1 MLLTSDK
8 KFKNELRGGI
18 GYYPILYI
26 PHFDHH
32 YILECINELYPC
44 KHQECCI
51 SECVSDGA
59 PKKEYINFC
68 LEKIADLCDDC
79 EATTNPIRTFIVNEK
94 IIEDSKIQVVLNQ
107 FTTDNKTKKNKYTII
122 LIATDRC
129 LPPAGILGCVKVIN
143 IKPPIQEEIEVI
155 IKNKIQDASRQDI
168 TNLARKLLGLQR
180 ADILSITSLIES
192 TIGCISSGAFVLV
205 ENLKKEIIAKSGIL
219 EIVEPNETLD
229 DIGGVGKLVE
239 DIKNVGKLYR
249 NLDVIH
255 EASINIPIPKGFLL
269 IGMPGCGKSMIAK
282 ATANELRLPLL
293 RMDMSKILGNLVGDS
308 EQNMR
313 HALEI
318 VDSTHPCVLWIDE
331 IEKAFAGTSNAS
343 SNNDELMLRL
353 MGIFL
358 TWMQERKSAVFI
370 VATANDVMKPEFM
383 RKGRFDEVYF
393 VDFPDREERKQ
404 IIEKSIG
411 KYGKKIETALK
422 NVISTDR
429 LADILGNDR
438 GRWLSGAEIKSLLDT
453 IVQKKLID
461 LINKTESEKSNAA
474 SKKFN
479 IVFEKNDFDANNE
492 IVKSFLNSAMANQ
505 SRKLKEKSEWDKIK
519 GDTSQLG
526 FIDRIYS
533 VKEIYGFTDAH
544 MANSQNK

>member
-26 PHFDHH
+26 PHFDYH
-32 YILECINELYPC
+32 YILECINELYPG
-44 KHQECCI
+44 KPMEYRI
-51 SECVSDGA
+51 SECISKNA
-59 PKKEYINFC
+59 PQKDYTKFC
-68 LEKIADLCDDC
+68 LEEIARLCGC
-79 EATTNPIRTFIVNEK
+79 EGNINPIRTFIVNKK
-94 IIEDSKIQVVLNQ
+94 IIEDSGIQVVLNQ
-107 FTTDNKTKKNKYTII
+107 FTTDNKTRKRKYTII

-143 IKPPIQEEIEVI
+143 ITPPIQEEIEVI
-155 IKNKIQDASRQDI
+155 IKNKIQDASRPDI

-331 IEKAFAGTSNAS
+331 IEKAFSGTSNAS
-343 SNNDELMLRL
+343 SNNNELMLRL

-411 KYGKKIETALK
+411 KYGEKIETALK
-422 NVISTDR
+422 NVISTDL
-429 LADILGNDR
+429 LADVLGNNR

-453 IVQKKLID
+453 IVQKKVID

-492 IVKSFLNSAMANQ
+492 IVKSFLNSAMASQ

-519 GDTSQLG
+519 GDISQLG

-533 VKEIYGFTDAH
+533 VKEEYGFIDASKK
-544 MANSQNK
+544 NN

>member
-44 KHQECCI
+44 EHLECCI
-51 SECVSDGA
+51 SRCISDVA
-59 PKKEYINFC
+59 PKKDYTNFC
-68 LEKIADLCDDC
+68 LEEIVKLCGC
-79 EATTNPIRTFIVNEK
+79 EGNFNPIRTLIVNKE
-94 IIEDSKIQVVLNQ
+94 IIENSEIQVVLNQ

-461 LINKTESEKSNAA
+461 LINKTESEKSNTA
-474 SKKFN
+474 SKKLN

-492 IVKSFLNSAMANQ
+492 IVKSFLNSAMASQ

-544 MANSQNK
+544 MTNFQNK